1 MYLQELTINGF
12 KSFADK
18 TQIKFDPG
26 LTGVVGPNGSGKS
39 NITEAIRWVL
49 GEQSAKSLRGERMG
63 DVIFAGTDT
72 RPPLNRAEVTM
83 VFNNDDGYLDQ
94 QPTQVSVTRRLFRNG
109 DSEFLLNNK
118 QVRLKDIVT
127 LFMDSGLGRD
137 SFAFISQGRVEAIFN
152 SKPENRRGIFEEA
165 AGVLKY
171 KQQKAKAQAQLDET
185 DDNLDRVHDIVH
197 ELSVRLEP
205 LAEQS
210 SMAREYQRQ
219 SAEYATL
226 HQQLL
231 ARQVHDMVGQQQA
244 TERAAHATKQRIE
257 ELNGKIAGL
266 EAESDRRTQAAT
278 ALDQQLAQVNDELL
292 AKSMKQQ
299 SLNGEENVSSERVQN
314 AASTLADLRDRL
326 ERAEHDRDDAHAHL
340 ATIKAERS
348 ELTNTIKDLRT
359 QIRAAEQQASTPAQ
373 LNEQLETAQQEY
385 IDTLQQQANN
395 RNAVSALSKEAQLAD
410 SQQAATRS
418 RLAEIQAQLDKLTA
432 QQKDVQQQIDAA
444 QKAQDEA
451 TTKVR
456 DAEAAV
462 NQGQAEYQQLNQ
474 QLMDHSRAYTQ
485 ANARYKTLKELNDD
499 YAGFYSGVRTVLKNK
514 DGLPGV
520 VGAVAE
526 LLKIPE
532 RYQVAFDQAIG
543 GSLQAIVTAD
553 QTAAKRAISFL
564 KQRRAGRATFL
575 PADIIRPREL
585 PQSIRQQLTGQKG
598 FIGVGIDL
606 VGFDQ
611 GLANVMGSL
620 IGTLVVVDNL
630 DNAVPIAN
638 SLHHRYRLVTLDGD
652 ILNAGGS
659 MSGGAQHKGSTSPLA
674 RNQEAQRLSTQLGA
688 MTAKLDQERAELAQ
702 LEERITAA
710 NSTLREY
717 SNRLTELRDQTHTTR
732 SSGQLVA
739 QQIGQLEQQAAALK
753 VNLPQ
758 GEDDMEQ
765 RQADLTKQ
773 GEAIQQKLDNLQ
785 RNMTDLR
792 DALADQSNQAADH
805 QERLTQ
811 LRTDL
816 AVKQEAAKTATAQ
829 IDQWQESETAAVD
842 QRNQLAQRIATIEKT
857 ATETAQEKEERS
869 ATLAQLGQDIAAL
882 QAQQERLNADK
893 ATART
898 ELSRVSASITT
909 AYTERQEV
917 MATSETQSVQ
927 LNRLK
932 MNLDAALTT
941 LSEEYQTSYEAAIAA
956 VPDDAVPIPEL
967 QSQIKLLKRGLDEL
981 GPVNMSAID
990 EYQEVKERYDF
1001 LTAQQNDLED
1011 AKAQLL
1017 NTMGELDKE
1026 VQDRFEEVFTATSA
1040 AFTEIFPQMFGGGH
1054 AELQL
1059 TDPENLLTTGIEIIA
1074 QPPGKNHTRLS
1085 LLSGGERALTAIT
1098 LLFAI
1103 IKVRPV
1109 PFSVLDEVEA
1119 SLDEANVDRFGDF
1132 LKHYSSNTQ
1141 FIVITHRRGTMAAAD
1156 ILYGVTMQES
1166 GVSRMVSVSL
1176 DDAATVVSDG
1186 EPG

>member
-1 MYLQELTINGF
+1 
-12 KSFADK
+12 
-18 TQIKFDPG
+18 
-26 LTGVVGPNGSGKS
+26 
-39 NITEAIRWVL
+39 
-49 GEQSAKSLRGERMG
+49 
-63 DVIFAGTDT
+63 
-72 RPPLNRAEVTM
+72 
-83 VFNNDDGYLDQ
+83 
-94 QPTQVSVTRRLFRNG
+94 
-109 DSEFLLNNK
+109 
-118 QVRLKDIVT
+118 
-127 LFMDSGLGRD
+127 
-137 SFAFISQGRVEAIFN
+137 
-152 SKPENRRGIFEEA
+152 
-165 AGVLKY
+165 
-171 KQQKAKAQAQLDET
+171 
-185 DDNLDRVHDIVH
+185 
-197 ELSVRLEP
+197 
-205 LAEQS
+205 
-210 SMAREYQRQ
+210 
-219 SAEYATL
+219 
-226 HQQLL
+226 
-231 ARQVHDMVGQQQA
+231 
-244 TERAAHATKQRIE
+244 
-257 ELNGKIAGL
+257 
-266 EAESDRRTQAAT
+266 
-278 ALDQQLAQVNDELL
+278 
-292 AKSMKQQ
+292 
-299 SLNGEENVSSERVQN
+299 
-314 AASTLADLRDRL
+314 
-326 ERAEHDRDDAHAHL
+326 
-340 ATIKAERS
+340 
-348 ELTNTIKDLRT
+348 
-359 QIRAAEQQASTPAQ
+359 
-373 LNEQLETAQQEY
+373 
-385 IDTLQQQANN
+385 
-395 RNAVSALSKEAQLAD
+395 
-410 SQQAATRS
+410 
-418 RLAEIQAQLDKLTA
+418 
-432 QQKDVQQQIDAA
+432 
-444 QKAQDEA
+444 
-451 TTKVR
+451 
-456 DAEAAV
+456 
-462 NQGQAEYQQLNQ
+462 
-474 QLMDHSRAYTQ
+474 
-485 ANARYKTLKELNDD
+485 
-499 YAGFYSGVRTVLKNK
+499 
-514 DGLPGV
+514 
-520 VGAVAE
+520 
-526 LLKIPE
+526 
-532 RYQVAFDQAIG
+532 
-543 GSLQAIVTAD
+543 
-553 QTAAKRAISFL
+553 
-564 KQRRAGRATFL
+564 
-575 PADIIRPREL
+575 
-585 PQSIRQQLTGQKG
+585 
-598 FIGVGIDL
+598 
-606 VGFDQ
+606 
-611 GLANVMGSL
+611 
-620 IGTLVVVDNL
+620 
-630 DNAVPIAN
+630 
-638 SLHHRYRLVTLDGD
+638 
-652 ILNAGGS
+652 

-773 GEAIQQKLDNLQ
+773 GEAIQQKLDDLQ

-792 DALADQSNQAADH
+792 AALADQSSQAADH

-981 GPVNMSAID
+981 GPVNLSAID

-1026 VQDRFEEVFTATSA
+1026 VQDRFEEVFTATSS

-1141 FIVITHRRGTMAAAD
+1141 FIVITHRRGTMAAA
-1156 ILYGVTMQES
+1156 ISCTG
-1166 GVSRMVSVSL
+1166 
-1176 DDAATVVSDG
+1176 
-1186 EPG
+1186 